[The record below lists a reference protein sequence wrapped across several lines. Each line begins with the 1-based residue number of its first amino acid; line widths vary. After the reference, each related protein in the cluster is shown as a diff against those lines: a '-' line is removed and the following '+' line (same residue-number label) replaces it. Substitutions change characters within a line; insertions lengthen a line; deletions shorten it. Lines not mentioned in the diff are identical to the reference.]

1 MAESYGFFDGDNLY
15 GQDEFNRYFDN
26 IYESGISINKNGNMT
41 LNCYVN
47 NNNNI
52 IVESGFAIV
61 KGFYLYNDSNKTI
74 AVTRDSNYNR
84 IDRMVVRL
92 NLSTKKVTIEHKQGI
107 AGSNPV
113 APTLQRDN
121 LVYELSLCQLN
132 VPTSGN
138 ITVVDERFRSELCGA
153 IRPKNMTEYKDMVK
167 QFQSQFDKWFDSQQA
182 KGWRNIYIQPGQPV
196 DSVVGNIWIK
206 ELT

>member
-1 MAESYGFFDGDNLY
+1 MEHSGFFDGDNLY

-26 IYESGISINKNGNMT
+26 IYESGISINENGNMT
-41 LNCYVN
+41 LNCYV

-74 AVTRDSNYNR
+74 AITRDSSYKR
-84 IDRMVVRL
+84 IDRIVLRL
-92 NLSTKKVTIEHKQGI
+92 NKSTKKVSIELKQGT
-107 AGSNPV
+107 ASSKPV
-113 APTLQRDN
+113 SPSLQRDN

-138 ITVVDERFRSELCGA
+138 ITIVDERFRSELCGA
-153 IRPKNMTEYKDMVK
+153 IRPKNITEYKDMIK
-167 QFQSQFDKWFDSQQA
+167 TFTGQFDKWFDSQQA
-182 KGWRNIYIQPGQPV
+182 KGWRNIFIQSERPNN
-196 DSVVGNIWIK
+196 SVVGSIWIQ

>member
-1 MAESYGFFDGDNLY
+1 MEHSGFFDGDNLY

-26 IYESGISINKNGNMT
+26 IYESGISINENGNMT
-41 LNCYVN
+41 LNCYV

-74 AVTRDSNYNR
+74 AITRDSSYKR
-84 IDRMVVRL
+84 IDRIVLRL
-92 NLSTKKVTIEHKQGI
+92 NKSTKKVSIELKKGT
-107 AGSNPV
+107 ASSKP
-113 APTLQRDN
+113 ASPSLQRDN

-138 ITVVDERFRSELCGA
+138 ITIVDERFRSELCGA
-153 IRPKNMTEYKDMVK
+153 IRPKNITEYKDMIK
-167 QFQSQFDKWFDSQQA
+167 TFTSQFDKWFDSQQA
-182 KGWRNIYIQPGQPV
+182 KGWRNIFIQSEKPNN
-196 DSVVGNIWIK
+196 SVVGSIWIQ